1 MSRYEIPML
10 PKGIERDETEHGKI
24 YYTRK
29 QMIEFAQA
37 AINSHKE
44 HKEVIGD
51 TSGPAVSDI
60 IQMMRM
66 AGKMK

>member
-44 HKEVIGD
+44 VVGD
-51 TSGPAVSDI
+51 TSGPAVSDL
-60 IQMMRM
+60 MRM
-66 AGKMK
+66 MGMR

>member
-44 HKEVIGD
+44 VIGGTKTPD
-51 TSGPAVSDI
+51 GPAVSDL
-60 IQMMRM
+60 MRM
-66 AGKMK
+66 MGMR